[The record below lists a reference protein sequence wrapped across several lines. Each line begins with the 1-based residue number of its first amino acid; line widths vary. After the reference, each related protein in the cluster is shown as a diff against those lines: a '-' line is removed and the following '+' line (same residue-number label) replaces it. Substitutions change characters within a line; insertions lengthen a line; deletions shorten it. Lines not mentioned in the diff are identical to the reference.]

1 MPSST
6 ILAPVYRYFVVDL
19 LSNALLAEIPFK
31 NVSYERGLKAAGSF
45 SGSIPIVN
53 ATDSMDLYE
62 STMPGKTALYVVR
75 DGVCVWGGIIWSRS
89 YDIVGKILSV
99 RGSEFTSYLFHRNI
113 WKTYTHEFEATITV
127 TSGVAAVE
135 FTTADYEAP
144 VESSVRVFFYEIKD
158 FVHNGYY
165 TVKSSPAPTTSTFYV
180 DIPSLDDGVY
190 TLCTA
195 VIRADTY
202 DYVKQLMDNTFT
214 DFVYIDFQNDEIEPA
229 SSTQYVVQNIQRTSD
244 VATVTVSAPHDA
256 ILGQV
261 IHIVD
266 VESTINGWQQVTAIP
281 STSSVSFDSVG
292 TNIPSTAIGTVT
304 RGVTFKELTTFVATL
319 TTAGSHGFSSG
330 STVTVFGVD
339 DATAPEAVFDGEFTI
354 TAVTSNTFSY
364 ITSGVDDVPST
375 AVIDWSLT
383 EQPTA
388 TVTPSMYVSTYGAF
402 PYNSD
407 IGLAYASDTEYSGKN
422 VENKTYRGYELRSV
436 GEELDNYSDTIDGF
450 EFRVDCDYDYETNS
464 FTKTLVLLPIDF
476 PNPPAPGEVSPV
488 SRFGA
493 DRLVFEYPGNIS
505 NIKMDE
511 SAENA
516 ATRFFVVGNIGDLGD
531 EASQPYAVATAKD
544 MLEAGWPTL
553 DQEETNQD
561 TGDEET
567 LYKYAQ
573 RYLAEHRPPLSD
585 FNVSVNGSMDPV
597 IGTYVPGDW
606 CSVIADDEFVR
617 MRLASDLEP
626 RDTVIVRKI
635 NGFKV
640 SVPDTPTF
648 PEKVDLDLIT
658 EPEVDK
664 RG

>member
-6 ILAPVYRYFVVDL
+6 ILAPVYRYFTVDL
-19 LSNALLAEIPFK
+19 LSNALLAEIPFQG
-31 NVSYERGLKAAGSF
+31 VSYERALKAAGSF

-89 YDIVGKILSV
+89 YDIVSKILSV
-99 RGSEFTSYLFHRNI
+99 SGSEFTSYLYHRNI

-127 TSGVAAVE
+127 TSGVAAVA

-144 VESSVRVFFYEIKD
+144 VGSSVRVFFYEIKD
-158 FVHNGYY
+158 FAHNGYY
-165 TVKSSPAPTTSTFYV
+165 TVKSSPAPTTSTFYI

-214 DFVYIDFQNDEIEPA
+214 DFVSIDFQNDEIEPA
-229 SSTQYVVQNIQRTSD
+229 SSTQYVVQNIQRTSN
-244 VATVTVSAPHDA
+244 VATVTVSEPHDV

-261 IHIVD
+261 VHIVD
-266 VESTINGWQQVTAIP
+266 VESTLNGWQQVTAIP

-292 TNIPSTAIGTVT
+292 TNISSTAISTVT
-304 RGVTFKELTTFVATL
+304 KEVLLKELTTFVATL
-319 TTAGSHGFSSG
+319 TTSGSHGFSSG

-339 DATAPEAVFDGEFTI
+339 DATATEAVFDGEFTI
-354 TAVTSNTFSY
+354 TAVTSTTFSY
-364 ITSGVDDVPST
+364 ITSGVNDIPET
-375 AVIDWSLT
+375 AVTEWSAT

-388 TVTPSMYVSTYGAF
+388 TVTPSMYVSTYGPF
-402 PYNSD
+402 PFNSD
-407 IGLAYASDTEYSGKN
+407 VGLTYTSDTEYSGKN

-436 GEELDNYSDTIDGF
+436 GEELDEYSDTVDGF

-476 PNPPAPGEVSPV
+476 PNPPAPGEISPV

-493 DRLVFEYPGNIS
+493 DKLVFEYPGNIS

-516 ATRFFVVGNIGDLGD
+516 ATRFFVVGSIGDLGD
-531 EASQPYAVATAKD
+531 EASQPYAAATAKD
-544 MLEAGWPTL
+544 MLEAGWPIL
-553 DQEETNQD
+553 DQEETRQD
-561 TGDEET
+561 TGDEEA

-573 RYLAEHRPPLSD
+573 RYLAEHRAPLSD

-597 IGTYVPGDW
+597 VGTYAPGDW

-640 SVPDTPTF
+640 SVPNTPTF
-648 PEKVDLDLIT
+648 PEQVDLDLIT

>member
-6 ILAPVYRYFVVDL
+6 ILAPVYRYFTVDL
-19 LSNALLAEIPFK
+19 LSNALLAEIPFQG
-31 NVSYERGLKAAGSF
+31 VSYERALKAAGSF

-89 YDIVGKILSV
+89 YDIVSKILSV
-99 RGSEFTSYLFHRNI
+99 SGSEFTSYLYHRNI

-127 TSGVAAVE
+127 TSGVAAVA

-144 VESSVRVFFYEIKD
+144 VGSSVRVFFYEIKD
-158 FVHNGYY
+158 FAHNGYY
-165 TVKSSPAPTTSTFYV
+165 TVKSSPAPTTSTFYI

-214 DFVYIDFQNDEIEPA
+214 DFVSIDFQNDEIEPA
-229 SSTQYVVQNIQRTSD
+229 SSTQYVVQNIQRTSN
-244 VATVTVSAPHDA
+244 VATVTVSEPHDV

-261 IHIVD
+261 VHIVD
-266 VESTINGWQQVTAIP
+266 VESTLNGWQQVTAIP

-292 TNIPSTAIGTVT
+292 TNISSTAISTVT
-304 RGVTFKELTTFVATL
+304 KEVLLKELTTFVATL
-319 TTAGSHGFSSG
+319 TTSGSHGFSSG

-339 DATAPEAVFDGEFTI
+339 DATATEAVFDGEFTI
-354 TAVTSNTFSY
+354 TAVTSTTFSY
-364 ITSGVDDVPST
+364 ITSGVNDIPET
-375 AVIDWSLT
+375 AVTEWSAT

-388 TVTPSMYVSTYGAF
+388 TVTPSMYVSTYGPF
-402 PYNSD
+402 PFNSD
-407 IGLAYASDTEYSGKN
+407 VGLTYTSDTEYSGKN

-436 GEELDNYSDTIDGF
+436 GEELDEYSDTVDGF

-476 PNPPAPGEVSPV
+476 PNPPAPGEISPV

-493 DRLVFEYPGNIS
+493 DKLVFEYPGNIS

-516 ATRFFVVGNIGDLGD
+516 ATRFFVVGSIGDLGD
-531 EASQPYAVATAKD
+531 EASQPYSAATAKD
-544 MLEAGWPTL
+544 MLDAGWPIL
-553 DQEETNQD
+553 DQEETRQD
-561 TGDEET
+561 TGDEEA

-573 RYLAEHRPPLSD
+573 RYLAEHRAPLSD

-597 IGTYVPGDW
+597 VGTYAPGDW

-640 SVPDTPTF
+640 SVPNTPTF
-648 PEKVDLDLIT
+648 PEQVDLDLIT

>member
-6 ILAPVYRYFVVDL
+6 ILAPVYRYFTVDL
-19 LSNALLAEIPFK
+19 LSNALLAEIPFQG
-31 NVSYERGLKAAGSF
+31 VSYERALKAAGSF

-62 STMPGKTALYVVR
+62 TTMPGKTALYVVR

-99 RGSEFTSYLFHRNI
+99 SGSEFTSYLYHRNI

-127 TSGVAAVE
+127 TSGVAAVA

-144 VESSVRVFFYEIKD
+144 VGSSVRVFFYEIKD
-158 FVHNGYY
+158 FAHNGYY
-165 TVKSSPAPTTSTFYV
+165 TVKSSPAPTTSTFYI

-214 DFVYIDFQNDEIEPA
+214 DFVSIDFQNDEIEPA
-229 SSTQYVVQNIQRTSD
+229 SSTQYVVQNIQRTSN
-244 VATVTVSAPHDA
+244 VATVTVSEPHDV

-261 IHIVD
+261 VHIVD
-266 VESTINGWQQVTAIP
+266 VESTLNGWQQVTAIP

-292 TNIPSTAIGTVT
+292 TNISSTAISTVT
-304 RGVTFKELTTFVATL
+304 KEVLFKELTTFVATL
-319 TTAGSHGFSSG
+319 TTSGSHGFSSG

-339 DATAPEAVFDGEFTI
+339 DATATEAVFDGEFTI
-354 TAVTSNTFSY
+354 TAVTSTTFSY
-364 ITSGVDDVPST
+364 ITSGVNDIPET
-375 AVIDWSLT
+375 AVTEWSAT

-388 TVTPSMYVSTYGAF
+388 TVTPSMYVSTYGPF
-402 PYNSD
+402 PFNSD
-407 IGLAYASDTEYSGKN
+407 IGLTYTSDTEYSGKN

-436 GEELDNYSDTIDGF
+436 GEELDEYSDTVDGF

-476 PNPPAPGEVSPV
+476 PNPPAPGEISPV

-493 DRLVFEYPGNIS
+493 DKLVFEYPGNIS

-516 ATRFFVVGNIGDLGD
+516 ATRFFVVGSIGDLGD
-531 EASQPYAVATAKD
+531 EASQPYSAATAKD
-544 MLEAGWPTL
+544 MLDAGWPIL
-553 DQEETNQD
+553 DQEETRQD
-561 TGDEET
+561 TGDEEE

-573 RYLAEHRPPLSD
+573 RYLAEHRAPLSD

-597 IGTYVPGDW
+597 VGTYAPGDW

-640 SVPDTPTF
+640 SVPNTPTF
-648 PEKVDLDLIT
+648 PEQVDLDLIT